1 MELDWV
7 YSLRAHENVGWSAI
21 PADVMIMFSIA
32 LQDADVLR
40 NWFIIKVLK
49 YYFNDSINKIP
60 KNIRAVVYSI
70 RNIDVEKYY

>member
-1 MELDWV
+1 M
-7 YSLRAHENVGWSAI
+7 GWSAI

-40 NWFIIKVLK
+40 KWFIIKVLK

-60 KNIRAVVYSI
+60 KNIRAVVYYI
-70 RNIDVEKYY
+70 RNMDVEKHFEVSCIVMPTCK

>member
-1 MELDWV
+1 
-7 YSLRAHENVGWSAI
+7 VGWSAI

-40 NWFIIKVLK
+40 KWFIIKVLK

-60 KNIRAVVYSI
+60 KNIRAVVYYI
-70 RNIDVEKYY
+70 RNMDVEKHFEVSCIVMPTCK

>member
-1 MELDWV
+1 M
-7 YSLRAHENVGWSAI
+7 GWSAI

-40 NWFIIKVLK
+40 KWFIIKVLK

-70 RNIDVEKYY
+70 RNMDVEKHFEVSCIVMPTCK

>member
-1 MELDWV
+1 M
-7 YSLRAHENVGWSAI
+7 GWSAI

-70 RNIDVEKYY
+70 RNMYVEKHFEVSCIVMPTCK